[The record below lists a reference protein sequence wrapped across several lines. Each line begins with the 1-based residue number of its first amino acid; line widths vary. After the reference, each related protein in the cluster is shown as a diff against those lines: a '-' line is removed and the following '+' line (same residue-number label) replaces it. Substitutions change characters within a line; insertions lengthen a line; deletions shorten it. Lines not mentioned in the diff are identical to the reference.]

1 MDTTDFTVARNGFIL
16 SQKERRQRFIIKNL
30 MYYMGL
36 DKAEYKRRFGES
48 PDNVMLFRQLA
59 ERQWIENT
67 DNGRICLTSDG
78 MAYSDYIGQLF
89 ITPEIRELM
98 ETYSY

>member
-1 MDTTDFTVARNGFIL
+1 MSVVLENHR
-16 SQKERRQRFIIKNL
+16 
-30 MYYMGL
+30 
-36 DKAEYKRRFGES
+36 
-48 PDNVMLFRQLA
+48 
-59 ERQWIENT
+59 IEDT
-67 DNGRICLTSDG
+67 DNGRVCLTSEG

>member
-1 MDTTDFTVARNGFIL
+1 MSVVL
-16 SQKERRQRFIIKNL
+16 
-30 MYYMGL
+30 
-36 DKAEYKRRFGES
+36 
-48 PDNVMLFRQLA
+48 
-59 ERQWIENT
+59 ENHRIMCRCFDET
-67 DNGRICLTSDG
+67 ADNGRICLTSDG